1 MNIDSEKCLLNDH
14 KKLIY
19 DITPFS
25 HLDYPEKLSC
35 IVWFIGCNMRCAYC
49 YNGDIVEAKSGKYSF
64 EQLLEFL
71 DTRKGLLDAVVLSG
85 GEVLIHDIRTLC
97 EEIKSRG
104 FCIKIDTNGTN
115 PQSLQNLTQTQLVDY
130 VALDYKS
137 PHSKF
142 NEVTA
147 SKQFDLF
154 AQSLEILIKSPIQYE
169 VRTTVHTD
177 LLDEEDINCI
187 IDDLVNKGYDKTY
200 FIQEFFDTSSTIGNL
215 SVPSRVLDKSKIATK
230 LKIQYR

>member
-1 MNIDSEKCLLNDH
+1 M
-14 KKLIY
+14 
-19 DITPFS
+19 
-25 HLDYPEKLSC
+25 DYPQKLSC
-35 IVWFIGCNMRCAYC
+35 IVWFIGCNMRCGYC
-49 YNGDIVEAKSGKYSF
+49 YNGDIVEAKNGNYSF

-104 FCIKIDTNGTN
+104 FLIKIDTNGTN
-115 PQSLQNLTQTQLVDY
+115 PQSLQNLTQTQLVNY

-154 AQSLEILIKSPIQYE
+154 AQSLDILINSSIQYE
-169 VRTTVHTD
+169 VRTTVHTG
-177 LLDEEDINCI
+177 LLDEDDINCI
-187 IDDLVNKGYDKTY
+187 IEDLVNKGYENTY
-200 FIQEFFDTSSTIGNL
+200 FIQEFFETSSTIGNL
-215 SVPSRVLDKSKIATK
+215 ASQKRALDRSKIINK
-230 LKIQYR
+230 LQIEYR